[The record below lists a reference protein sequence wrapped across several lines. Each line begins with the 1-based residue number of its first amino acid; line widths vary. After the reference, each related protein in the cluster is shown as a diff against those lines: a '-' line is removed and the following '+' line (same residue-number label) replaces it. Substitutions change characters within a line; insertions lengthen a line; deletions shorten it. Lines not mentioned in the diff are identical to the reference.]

1 MVRINFLPWN
11 CITKDSGTV
20 MMTFRKPR
28 DMHMH
33 ALYDNNDFITVFPQ
47 KVALTNSTSQKEHE
61 DDILL

>member
-1 MVRINFLPWN
+1 
-11 CITKDSGTV
+11 

-33 ALYDNNDFITVFPQ
+33 ALYNNNNDFITVFPQ
-47 KVALTNSTSQKEHE
+47 KVALTNFTSQKYHE